1 MKSGLTIL
9 GAALAVAASSLLLS
23 CSSGTR
29 DNSDKTA
36 LEVIHSRK
44 SVRHYTDSKVSD
56 EQLLTLAK
64 AGMAAPSAK
73 NAQPWQIMAVT
84 DRAKLDSLGTAL
96 PYTKMI
102 FEAPAALVVCGDMT
116 LALEGASRDYWVQDC
131 SAATQNILL
140 AAEAIG
146 LGAVWNGIYPVTER
160 VNDVR
165 RILSLPDYVIP
176 LSVIVVGQPAG
187 VETPKV
193 KWDEKK
199 YHINEW

>member
-1 MKSGLTIL
+1 MKTNLLICGTAIAAAMLLTL
-9 GAALAVAASSLLLS
+9 GS
-23 CSSGTR
+23 CGRSEKNQSE
-29 DNSDKTA
+29 KTT

-44 SVRHYTDSKVSD
+44 SVRHYTDGKVTD

-102 FEAPAALVVCGDMT
+102 FDAPAALVVCGDMT
-116 LALEGASRDYWVQDC
+116 LALEGVSRDYWVQDC
-131 SAATQNILL
+131 SAVTQNILL

-160 VNDVR
+160 VKDVR
-165 RILSLPDYVIP
+165 RILSLPEYIIP
-176 LSVIVVGQPAG
+176 LSVIVVGEPAG